1 MTEKELLELKEEIE
15 EAKEKSSE
23 LKGEKQ
29 ALMKRLKEEW
39 DCKSVKDAEKLIS
52 EMEKEIETTSLE
64 INNGLEEL
72 DEYFV

>member
-15 EAKEKSSE
+15 GAKEKSSE

-29 ALMKRLKEEW
+29 SLMKRLKEEW

-72 DEYFV
+72 DAYFV

>member
-1 MTEKELLELKEEIE
+1 MNEKELIALKEEIE

-64 INNGLEEL
+64 INNGLEKL